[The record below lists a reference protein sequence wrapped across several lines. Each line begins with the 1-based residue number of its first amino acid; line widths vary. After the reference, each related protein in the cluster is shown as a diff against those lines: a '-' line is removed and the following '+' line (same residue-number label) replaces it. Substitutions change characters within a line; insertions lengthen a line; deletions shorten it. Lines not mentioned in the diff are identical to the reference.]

1 MAITRPL
8 LRYHGGKWLLAP
20 WIISHFPPHRVYVE
34 PFGGAASVLMQKPR
48 SYGEVYN
55 DLDGEIVNLFRV
67 LRDAGSANELRNLLE
82 LTPFSR
88 EEYRAS
94 FFESAQPIEQARRTV
109 IRSFMGFGSN
119 SLNRNIKSGFRSNSN
134 RSGTTP
140 AHDWV
145 NWPEQISKYVDRLRG
160 VVIENKD
167 AAGVIRQHDSVE
179 TMIYADPPYCQ
190 ETRMTVTQ
198 HGAHGYAHE
207 MTTEDHRALAEVL
220 RAVAGMVVLSGYA
233 CPLYDDEL
241 YSDWARVERPALADD
256 ALPRTEV
263 VWLNQACAMALDRQ
277 RAQGKLLLI
286 DHHAQPHS
294 P

>member
-1 MAITRPL
+1 MSAPNRPV

-20 WIISHFPPHRVYVE
+20 WIISHFPAHRVYVE

-67 LRDAGSANELRNLLE
+67 LRDNVTAQELRRLLD
-82 LTPFSR
+82 LTPFAR
-88 EEYRAS
+88 IEYRAA
-94 FFESAQPIEQARRTV
+94 FEESTDPIEQARRTV

-145 NWPEQISKYVDRLRG
+145 NWPSRINEYVERLRG
-160 VVIENKD
+160 VVIEDKD
-167 AAGVIRQHDSVE
+167 AAGVICQHDSVE
-179 TMIYADPPYCQ
+179 TLIYADPPYCH

-198 HGAHGYAHE
+198 HGAHGYTHE
-207 MTTEDHRALAEVL
+207 MTDDDHRTLAEVL
-220 RAVAGMVVLSGYA
+220 HKAADMVVLSGYA

-241 YSDWARVERPALADD
+241 FPGWQRIERPSLADG
-256 ALPRTEV
+256 ALPRIEV
-263 VWLNQACAMALDRQ
+263 LWINPACSAAMESSKAQQ
-277 RAQGKLLLI
+277 RMFA
-286 DHHAQPHS
+286 
-294 P
+294 

>member
-1 MAITRPL
+1 MIGPTRPV

-20 WIISHFPPHRVYVE
+20 WIISHFPAHRVYVE
-34 PFGGAASVLMQKPR
+34 PFGGAGSCLMQKPR

-67 LRDAGSANELRNLLE
+67 LRDDGSAQELRNLLE

-88 EEYRAS
+88 DEYRAS
-94 FFESAQPIEQARRTV
+94 FVESMQPIEQARRTV

-119 SLNRNIKSGFRSNSN
+119 SLNRNIQSGFRSNSN

-145 NWPEQISKYVDRLRG
+145 NWPERISEYVERLRG

-167 AAGVIRQHDSVE
+167 AASVIAQHDSVE
-179 TMIYADPPYCQ
+179 TLIYADPPYCHD
-190 ETRMTVTQ
+190 TRMTVTQ

-207 MTTEDHRALAEVL
+207 MTDDDHRELAVTL
-220 RAVAGMVVLSGYA
+220 RTVAGMVVLSGYA
-233 CPLYDDEL
+233 CPLYDAEL
-241 YSDWARVERPALADD
+241 YSDWHRVERPALADG
-256 ALPRTEV
+256 ARPRLEV
-263 VWLNQACAMALDRQ
+263 LWINHSCASAI
-277 RAQGKLLLI
+277 K
-286 DHHAQPHS
+286 HS
-294 P
+294 NSQQKMFA